1 MYMSVSSAARK
12 LDVCRMTVYRMCEN
26 GVLPYSRLRTN
37 RNSRGP
43 RAKILIDEKDLEKY
57 IKSNRI
63 MSNEELI
70 EAADLKL
77 LEMERAREER
87 LRRMR

>member
-1 MYMSVSSAARK
+1 MSVSSAARK

-37 RNSRGP
+37 RNSRAP

-70 EAADLKL
+70 KAADLKL
-77 LEMERAREER
+77 LELEKAREDR
-87 LRRMR
+87 LRRMQ